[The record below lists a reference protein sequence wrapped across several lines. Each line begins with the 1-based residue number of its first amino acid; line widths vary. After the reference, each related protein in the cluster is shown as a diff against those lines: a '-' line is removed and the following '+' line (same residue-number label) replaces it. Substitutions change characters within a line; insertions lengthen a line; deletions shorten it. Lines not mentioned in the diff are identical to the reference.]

1 MTNTYLLLKSLHI
14 LGVVIFLGNII
25 ITGWWKTMADRTKLS
40 MVVAYAQRQVT
51 LTDIIF
57 TAGGVLLI
65 FITGIVNAR
74 RLNMDYW
81 HIRWLAWGLWLFI
94 ISGIIWALILIPI
107 QVKQARMARAFADGS
122 DIPGM
127 YWRLGRLWMVFGIIA
142 TILPMINL
150 YWMVFKPF

>member
-25 ITGWWKTMADRTKLS
+25 ITGWWKTMADRTKQS
-40 MVVAYAQRQVT
+40 IIVAYAQRQVT

-74 RLNMDYW
+74 LLNLDYW

-107 QVKQARMARAFADGS
+107 QIKQARMARAFADGS

-127 YWRLGRLWMVFGIIA
+127 YWYLGRFWIVFGIIA
-142 TILPMINL
+142 TILPMVNL
-150 YWMVFKPF
+150 YWMVFKPS